1 MNSRISGYGIF
12 LVVILA
18 FLQFT
23 TILDFMVLS
32 PLSAMLIPELK
43 LSPQQFGF
51 VVSGYAWSAGI
62 SGILAA
68 GFADKYDRKKML
80 LIFYTGFILG
90 TFLCGVAPG
99 YISLLAARIVTGIF
113 GGVLGSITYA
123 IVTDVFALEVRGRVM
138 GFPIGLHLAN
148 RFGWHSPFLMIV
160 GVCIIVLIFI
170 VIYMKPVDG
179 HLKAGARHNPVQ
191 HFIRTVS
198 NRTYAKAFGS
208 TILLATGG
216 FMLMPFGS
224 AFAVNNLG
232 IKLSDLPLLY
242 TVTGMVAMVTAP
254 LIGKLSDAWG
264 KYLVFCIC
272 STLLIFV
279 LLIYCNLGFTP
290 LWLVITF
297 STLMFINFSG
307 RMVASTALL
316 TAVPEPADRGAF
328 MSVNS
333 SINMISGGIA
343 SLIAGAIVKQSTP
356 VSPLENY
363 DVVAYIVSGATI
375 ITMGLMYVIHQI
387 VRTKQRLAT

>member
-138 GFPIGLHLAN
+138 GFLQMAFAGASVLGLPIGLHLAN

-307 RMVASTALL
+307 RMVACLNPL
-316 TAVPEPADRGAF
+316 TEVP
-328 MSVNS
+328 S
-333 SINMISGGIA
+333 
-343 SLIAGAIVKQSTP
+343 
-356 VSPLENY
+356 
-363 DVVAYIVSGATI
+363 
-375 ITMGLMYVIHQI
+375 
-387 VRTKQRLAT
+387 